1 MSNVSHF
8 YSNIHKK
15 KDTEKQANYSAK
27 SRKKNDS
34 SSLIKPRSKQKKK
47 RQLSP
52 RKSQWYQTN
61 KQTNKP
67 ASQIPPLSITP
78 LNYTHTH
85 IHPSST
91 SSPLTRKRSKDKGRP
106 QSSRKRIPEDNRRT
120 PIIRPLL
127 RGICVQARPF
137 DNVRSAWSIGPKKL
151 CKHQSALAS
160 EPARVTLIAEFGHGS
175 RDGAR
180 SNQAEG
186 CQSTVASGYQKSV
199 NFRAGDTRGVVK
211 GMIKI

>member
-61 KQTNKP
+61 KQTNKQTRFP
-67 ASQIPPLSITP
+67 NP
-78 LNYTHTH
+78 
-85 IHPSST
+85 
-91 SSPLTRKRSKDKGRP
+91 SPLHHSP
-106 QSSRKRIPEDNRRT
+106 
-120 PIIRPLL
+120 
-127 RGICVQARPF
+127 
-137 DNVRSAWSIGPKKL
+137 
-151 CKHQSALAS
+151 
-160 EPARVTLIAEFGHGS
+160 
-175 RDGAR
+175 
-180 SNQAEG
+180 
-186 CQSTVASGYQKSV
+186 
-199 NFRAGDTRGVVK
+199 
-211 GMIKI
+211 

>member
-1 MSNVSHF
+1 MFHTSIAIYTRRKIQKNKLTIQQNQERRTIHQAWSNQEA
-8 YSNIHKK
+8 NRKR
-15 KDTEKQANYSAK
+15 KDNSLLEKANG
-27 SRKKNDS
+27 
-34 SSLIKPRSKQKKK
+34 IK
-47 RQLSP
+47 
-52 RKSQWYQTN
+52 QTN
-61 KQTNKP
+61 KQTN
-67 ASQIPPLSITP
+67 PLPKSLPSPSLPLITP
-78 LNYTHTH
+78 TPTPTHPQPPALSQEKGVKTKAD
-85 IHPSST
+85 PN
-91 SSPLTRKRSKDKGRP
+91 PQGNGFRKTTDGRRL
-106 QSSRKRIPEDNRRT
+106 SDRCS
-120 PIIRPLL
+120 
-127 RGICVQARPF
+127 GGCVQARPF